1 MKLSLPEQNWRVT
14 RKIETQYEPKRK
26 NSLLSKHLKHGFK
39 TLRRFLYVILQRET
53 IPFWWTK
60 NQPKRKQL
68 TSRISCIHTAFIGG
82 ATSPFPYQILK
93 RACHFACVLSNDLL
107 SFHAL
112 SLSLYFHTHKHSL
125 SFALVLAPA
134 IILLLCYIS
143 LCRWSLSWFHLSRQ
157 VSLRSFN
164 RSQCSTVINR
174 VMCVCVLLCV
184 YNWIGVCYKCLKHTH
199 SFRFDFYGEFG
210 MKESEQLWERESAND
225 IGTVN
230 NTVALYILP
239 APQRFRIGIEG
250 AYCILTLSAE
260 PCMNISRSSI
270 WSLIICVWGR
280 TSMIHTDPNRKEW
293 NGKRICTWVNE
304 HRRSHVSNMLARS
317 LAVISLRGKIYIH
330 T

>member
-1 MKLSLPEQNWRVT
+1 MTCFRFKRSLSLSIST
-14 RKIETQYEPKRK
+14 HTHTC
-26 NSLLSKHLKHGFK
+26 SLFYARS
-39 TLRRFLYVILQRET
+39 R
-53 IPFWWTK
+53 
-60 NQPKRKQL
+60 
-68 TSRISCIHTAFIGG
+68 SRIHS
-82 ATSPFPYQILK
+82 SP
-93 RACHFACVLSNDLL
+93 LL
-107 SFHAL
+107 HL
-112 SLSLYFHTHKHSL
+112 SLSLVALLISSL
-125 SFALVLAPA
+125 PPSFAAFIQSLAV
-134 IILLLCYIS
+134 
-143 LCRWSLSWFHLSRQ
+143 FHRHKSCH
-157 VSLRSFN
+157 V
-164 RSQCSTVINR
+164 
-174 VMCVCVLLCV
+174 CVCVLLCV

-210 MKESEQLWERESAND
+210 MKESEQLWERERAND

-317 LAVISLRGKIYIH
+317 LAVISLRGKIYLYIH

>member
-1 MKLSLPEQNWRVT
+1 MVVAVLKFNRFTCFSKHLSWAWLSIVSYAQTSRIVNIQTTDRIAITHHPPPIKLRKNTFFISLTFIRQYSLYVQINVDTMGTHWRFVWAQEYPVAVNDETFTARTKLTGT

-107 SFHAL
+107 SFHAR
-112 SLSLYFHTHKHSL
+112 SLSLFPHTHTYAL

-134 IILLLCYIS
+134 FILLLCYIS

-174 VMCVCVLLCV
+174 VMCVCVYCYV
-184 YNWIGVCYKCLKHTH
+184 YITELVCATNAWSTH
-199 SFRFDFYGEFG
+199 IRSGLISMENLVWKRVN
-210 MKESEQLWERESAND
+210 SCER
-225 IGTVN
+225 
-230 NTVALYILP
+230 
-239 APQRFRIGIEG
+239 
-250 AYCILTLSAE
+250 
-260 PCMNISRSSI
+260 
-270 WSLIICVWGR
+270 GR
-280 TSMIHTDPNRKEW
+280 TRMI
-293 NGKRICTWVNE
+293 
-304 HRRSHVSNMLARS
+304 SAL
-317 LAVISLRGKIYIH
+317 
-330 T
+330 